1 MMTQEAFVDGV
12 DQDLTEQNV
21 QSYLRSTLSTFS
33 F

>member
-12 DQDLTEQNV
+12 DKDQTAQMISDLHNGH
-21 QSYLRSTLSTFS
+21 FS